1 MKMYRI
7 PSSNYII
14 YLTKQWEYPMKRLLK
29 LSLLLSCIG
38 FASLT
43 SPQTVQALPFVDTG
57 LKIGTGTGFA
67 TGDNNPLSEAEIS
80 NFAIGLAGSFDLVMV
95 QLEINA
101 LYMNRKTENSVAGV
115 SVSVDESFIAIPV
128 IARLDISPI
137 PMIKLAVGGGYER
150 RFYQGDGESPE
161 LNYLPLSVRG
171 DVKVPLVGSFG
182 VEGRYN
188 HQLGDDKNKVHEFMV
203 FIHAFL

>member
-1 MKMYRI
+1 MK
-7 PSSNYII
+7 N
-14 YLTKQWEYPMKRLLK
+14 LLK

-38 FASLT
+38 LAHLV
-43 SPQTVQALPFVDTG
+43 SPTPAQALPFVDTG
-57 LKIGTGTGFA
+57 LKIGTGMGFA
-67 TGDNNPLSEAEIS
+67 TGNNNDAEIS
-80 NFAIGLAGSFDLVMV
+80 NLAVGLAGSFDLVMV
-95 QLEINA
+95 QLEVNA
-101 LYMNRKTENSVAGV
+101 LYINRKTEGSAAGNAA
-115 SVSVDESFIAIPV
+115 SVDESFVAVPIIG
-128 IARLDISPI
+128 RFDISPI

-182 VEGRYN
+182 VEGRFNY
-188 HQLGDDKNKVHEFMV
+188 QLGDDKYKTHELMI